1 MKNARNA
8 RLAANR
14 KKLIISSSLAVLALP
29 CAVHAQTAPAATPAN
44 VPGAAEIIVTGSRIT
59 ASGFNAPTPTTV
71 VSIEQLQQA
80 AQPNLF
86 DSIAQ
91 LPALQGSVGTANTR
105 QNGGTSFGNNGLS
118 ALNLRGLGSIRTLTL
133 LDGQRVVPAYIT
145 GIADVSQFPQLLI
158 KRVDVVTGGASA
170 SWGSDAVAGVVNFVT
185 DKTFKGY
192 KANLSGG
199 TSTYGDDQSVLAQ
212 AAAGWGLMG
221 DRMHIEI
228 AGEYF
233 RNSGVAGGEV
243 GGANPNGRPDAYRS
257 GTTSYAL
264 GAQPAGAPQ
273 FYAYPY
279 NAQTTTLGG
288 VGLITAGPLAGTA
301 FDSSGNPYAFQYGTG
316 CVSGTCVGGQQ
327 DNYITTNTLDNPINR
342 VVGYGRVGFDVTP
355 NWELYATVN
364 VSEVRTSNTPIA
376 YPRKPGN
383 LTMQCSN
390 AYLTSTTIP
399 ALCASKGITSFS
411 YGTANAIMPGK
422 ETIYSVRRQ
431 YRFVLGTEGSFNIG
445 STPIKFDAYYQHGTN
460 NVHVDIRNM
469 TLNGRYNAAIN
480 AVRDGSGN
488 IVCSSATAR
497 AAGCIPINIFSGA
510 KISDAAFA
518 WLTGGSGPYQY
529 STFKEDAASIAF
541 NATPFHNWAGDVSV
555 ALGAEWRNEYYNT
568 ISDPYG
574 NGVTTETP
582 NTATFPADSLL
593 STGGNNWFA
602 GNYHNGSGSFNVR
615 EAFLEIGLPLLNSKE
630 IGKID
635 LSLSGRTAHYST
647 AGNANTW
654 KVGATWDTPLSG
666 LKLRGVVSR
675 DLRAPNLS
683 ELFAAPQT
691 ANQPVINRATGGT
704 VQVVSATI
712 GNPALKPEI
721 AKTIDVG
728 AVYRPDFIPGLS
740 ISFDYYDIRL
750 NQAIST
756 LTNQQVIDLC
766 YNGNTTYC
774 SNVKFTGT
782 LGTSDY
788 PYVISQPFNLA
799 SLNMRGFDIE
809 AAYRRNL
816 GKVGMLTL
824 RALATHAI
832 SMVSNTG
839 IAGQQIAQLA
849 GNNTETGNGVPKWKV
864 MLQQT
869 WEKGPAS
876 VTLTERI
883 ISAGYIDPNAI
894 VCSTN
899 CPASTVQNPTYNFND
914 IPGATYLDIGA
925 NYKLGKA
932 TQVYFKVDNVF
943 NHRAPPFG
951 GTLLYDPIGRMFRL
965 GVRVAM

>member
-1 MKNARNA
+1 MTTARA
-8 RLAANR
+8 TRDTSNR
-14 KKLIISSSLAVLALP
+14 KRMATWLALGSSLAALAMP
-29 CAVHAQTAPAATPAN
+29 AMAQAQENAAPAN
-44 VPGAAEIIVTGSRIT
+44 GAADIIVTGSRIT

-71 VSIEQLQQA
+71 VSAEQLQQT

-91 LPALQGSVGTANTR
+91 LPALQGSVGTANSR

-185 DKTFKGY
+185 DKTFKGF
-192 KANLSGG
+192 KANLQGG
-199 TSTYGDDQSVLAQ
+199 TSTYGDDKSVLAQ
-212 AAAGWGLMG
+212 AAAGWGLF
-221 DRMHIEI
+221 DDKLHIEV
-228 AGEYF
+228 AGEFF
-233 RNSGVAGGEV
+233 RNTGVAGGEV
-243 GGANPNGRPDAYRS
+243 GGAMHDGRPDAYRS

-264 GAQPAGAPQ
+264 GAQPAGSPQ

-288 VGLITAGPLAGTA
+288 VGLITAGPLSGTA
-301 FDSSGNPYAFQYGTG
+301 FDASGNPYAFQYGTG

-327 DNYITTNTLDNPINR
+327 DNYITTNTIDNPINR
-342 VVGYGRVGFDVTP
+342 VVGYGRIGYELAPTVD
-355 NWELYATVN
+355 LYATVN

-383 LTMQCSN
+383 LTIQCSN
-390 AYLTSTTIP
+390 AFLSATTIP
-399 ALCASKGITSFS
+399 ASCTARGITSFS
-411 YGTANAIMPGK
+411 YGTANANMPGK

-431 YRFVLGTEGSFNIG
+431 YRFVVGTEGSFKLG
-445 STPIKFDAYYQHGTN
+445 SMPVKFDAYYQHGTN
-460 NVHVDIRNM
+460 NAHVDIRNM
-469 TLNGRYNAAIN
+469 TLNAHYNAAIA
-480 AVRDGSGN
+480 AVRDTSGN

-497 AAGCIPINIFSGA
+497 ALGCIPINIFSGA
-510 KISDAAFA
+510 PVSSAAFA
-518 WLTGGSGPYQY
+518 WLTGPYGPYQY
-529 STFKEDAASIAF
+529 STFKEDAASVAF
-541 NATPFHNWAGDVSV
+541 NATPFRNWAGDVSV

-574 NGVTTETP
+574 NGITAETP
-582 NTATFPADSLL
+582 NTEAYPADALL
-593 STGGNNWFA
+593 AAGGNNWFA

-615 EAFLEIGLPLLNSKE
+615 EAFLEIGFPLLNSTQL
-630 IGKID
+630 GKID
-635 LSLSGRTAHYST
+635 LSLSGRTAQYST

-704 VQVVSATI
+704 VQVVSMTL

-721 AKTIDVG
+721 AKTVELG

-740 ISFDYYDIRL
+740 LSFDYYDIRL
-750 NQAIST
+750 SQAIST

-766 YNGNTTYC
+766 YNGNTAYC
-774 SNVKFTGT
+774 ANVKFTGT

-788 PYVISQPFNLA
+788 PYVMSRPFNLA
-799 SLNMRGFDIE
+799 SLNTRGFDIE
-809 AAYRRNL
+809 AAYRRDL
-816 GKVGMLTL
+816 GKAGKVTL
-824 RALATHAI
+824 RALATHSI
-832 SMVSNTG
+832 SMTSDTG

-849 GNNTETGNGVPKWKV
+849 GNNTDNGNGVPKWKI
-864 MLQQT
+864 LLSQN
-869 WEKGPAS
+869 WEIGAAS
-876 VTLTERI
+876 LTLTERI
-883 ISAGYIDPNAI
+883 ISAGNIDPNAI
-894 VCSTN
+894 TCTAN
-899 CPASTVQNPTYNFND
+899 CPASTVQNPTYNFNS
-914 IPGATYLDIGA
+914 IPGAAYFDIGG
-925 NYKLGKA
+925 NYKLGKQA
-932 TQVYFKVDNVF
+932 QVYFKVDNLL

-951 GTLLYDPIGRMFRL
+951 GSVLYDPIGRMFRL
-965 GVRVAM
+965 GVRVSM